1 MSPCNWAI
9 ALRTAELV
17 YKQFSAQEFRM
28 RSNDSIQ
35 EIV

>member
-17 YKQFSAQEFRM
+17 YKQFPRQEFRIS
-28 RSNDSIQ
+28 SNDSIQ
-35 EIV
+35 